1 VDLVLKQLLSV
12 KPKCIEI
19 FLQEAYDYNK
29 KVLKRFIPCCGIDGC
44 KDDAKS
50 VRERCREVLGD
61 QSDLNLCHLA
71 NAISFN
77 FLLHLTN
84 ILTTYRPFFH

>member
-12 KPKCIEI
+12 KPKRVEI
-19 FLQEAYDYNK
+19 SLQEACDYNK
-29 KVLKRFIPCCGIDGC
+29 KVLKRIIPCCDIEVV
-44 KDDAKS
+44 KMMPKAF
-50 VRERCREVLGD
+50 VERCREVLGS

-77 FLLHLTN
+77 FLSY
-84 ILTTYRPFFH
+84 I